1 MKRILLL
8 ISLAPVL
15 SFGQGICDPGANIII
30 FSNYDGGTLNINV
43 DENVPNLRVGVC
55 SYEPVTINLSGTYVG
70 NVTSVVWAGY
80 TIDGTSINGVDASAT
95 ELQQFPSATLSDP
108 DGYPF
113 IICAYDCD
121 TTWVPGGCNTVDQIT
136 DYFLTLFGGSLR
148 YSYMQYG
155 AWGGTYATSS
165 GGNCCFTTG
174 CTAAVEAGDNQTI
187 CAGDAVVFNASGAVD
202 YSWSA
207 NGTNIICDAPCAQLT
222 MTPET
227 STVYTV
233 TGTDS
238 LGCAGTDV
246 IAVLVNDTPDL
257 ELTLSGGVLYASGAI
272 SYTWWHDGAEI
283 TGITGNTYEPTEN
296 GVYWITST
304 GQNGC
309 VGTSVAIEVEV
320 THIARLETAL
330 VSLYPNPAKE
340 LCTLTFAHA
349 SSDRRIAVR
358 DLSGRVLMPLS
369 AVPSSLSVVI
379 PLGHIPAQCLLLVV
393 EEGGISRSFPLM
405 HE

>member
-1 MKRILLL
+1 MKKTLLL
-8 ISLAPVL
+8 L
-15 SFGQGICDPGANIII
+15 SFAPLISFAQGICDPNASIII

-43 DENVPNLRVGVC
+43 DDNVPNLRIGVC
-55 SYEPVTINLSGTYVG
+55 SYEPITVNLSGAYVE

-80 TIDGTSINGVDASAT
+80 TIVGTSINGVDASVT
-95 ELQQFPSATLSDP
+95 ELQQFPSATLNDP
-108 DGYPF
+108 DGYPL

-121 TTWVPGGCNTVDQIT
+121 TTWVPGGCNTVDQVT

-155 AWGGTYATSS
+155 TWGGSYATSS

-174 CTAAVEAGDNQTI
+174 CTAAVEAGDNLTI
-187 CAGDAVVFNASGAVD
+187 CAGDSIVFNASGAVA
-202 YSWSA
+202 YNWSA
-207 NGTNIICDAPCAQLT
+207 NGTEINCDAPCEQLT
-222 MTPET
+222 VAPEV

-238 LGCAGTDV
+238 QGCAGSDV
-246 IAVLVNDTPDL
+246 ISVLVNDTPDV

-272 SYTWWHDGAEI
+272 SYTWWHDGTEI
-283 TGITGNTYEPTEN
+283 PGITGNTYEPTEN

-309 VGTSVAIEVEV
+309 AGTSTAIEVEV
-320 THIARLETAL
+320 THISRLETAQVL
-330 VSLYPNPAKE
+330 LYPNPAKE

-358 DLSGRVLMPLS
+358 DLSGRVLMQLS
-369 AVPSSLSVVI
+369 AIPGSLSVVI

-393 EEGGISRSFPLM
+393 EEGGISRSLPLV